1 MKTSR
6 FLLTV
11 LSDDHDEKNGDKI
24 QENLKLMDEA
34 YQVFRSSCLKHK
46 ENETVGKGTKCHMV
60 KIFP

>member
-1 MKTSR
+1 M
-6 FLLTV
+6 
-11 LSDDHDEKNGDKI
+11 SDDHDEKNGDKF